1 MTKLPVRDIDREG
14 IHQEVGTA
22 GFWDAL
28 GDFFSGISIQFGASQ
43 PPPQPVPVETKEDNK
58 TLTYIIIGFGAI
70 IVLLLL
76 FRK

>member
-14 IHQEVGTA
+14 MSQNINTT
-22 GFWDAL
+22 GFWDTL
-28 GDFFSGISIQFGASQ
+28 GDFFSGISIQFGVTQ
-43 PPPQPVPVETKEDNK
+43 PPPPPVPETKEEDK
-58 TLTYIIIGFGAI
+58 TLTYVVIGFGVI

>member
-14 IHQEVGTA
+14 MSQNINTT
-22 GFWDAL
+22 GFWDTL
-28 GDFFSGISIQFGASQ
+28 GDFFSGISIQFGTTQ
-43 PPPQPVPVETKEDNK
+43 PPPPPPVPETKEEDK
-58 TLTYIIIGFGAI
+58 TLTYILIGFGVI

>member
-14 IHQEVGTA
+14 MSQNINTT
-22 GFWDAL
+22 GFWDTL
-28 GDFFSGISIQFGASQ
+28 GDFFSGISIQFGASE
-43 PPPQPVPVETKEDNK
+43 PPPQPVPVETKEENK
-58 TLTYIIIGFGAI
+58 TLTYILIGLGAI

>member
-22 GFWDAL
+22 GFWDTL
-28 GDFFSGISIQFGASQ
+28 GDFFSGISIQFGATQ
-43 PPPQPVPVETKEDNK
+43 PPPPPVPETKEVDK
-58 TLTYIIIGFGAI
+58 TLIYVVIGFGAL

>member
-22 GFWDAL
+22 GFWDTL
-28 GDFFSGISIQFGASQ
+28 GDFFSGISIQFGATQ
-43 PPPQPVPVETKEDNK
+43 PPPPPVPETKKEDK
-58 TLTYIIIGFGAI
+58 TLTYVLIGFGVI

>member
-14 IHQEVGTA
+14 MSQNINTT
-22 GFWDAL
+22 GFWDTL
-28 GDFFSGISIQFGASQ
+28 GDFFSGISIQFGATQ
-43 PPPQPVPVETKEDNK
+43 PPPPPVPETKEEDK
-58 TLTYIIIGFGAI
+58 TLTYVLIGFGAI

>member
-14 IHQEVGTA
+14 FHQEVGTA
-22 GFWDAL
+22 GFWDTL
-28 GDFFSGISIQFGASQ
+28 GDFFSGISIQFGATQ
-43 PPPQPVPVETKEDNK
+43 PPPPPVPETKKEDK
-58 TLTYIIIGFGAI
+58 TLLYVVIGFGAI

>member
-22 GFWDAL
+22 GFWDTL
-28 GDFFSGISIQFGASQ
+28 GDFFSGISIQFGTTQ
-43 PPPQPVPVETKEDNK
+43 PPPPPVPETKEEDK
-58 TLTYIIIGFGAI
+58 TLTYVLIGLGAI

>member
-1 MTKLPVRDIDREG
+1 MTKIPVRDIDREG

-22 GFWDAL
+22 GFWDTL
-28 GDFFSGISIQFGASQ
+28 GDFFSGISIQFGVTQ
-43 PPPQPVPVETKEDNK
+43 PPPPPVPETKEEDK
-58 TLTYIIIGFGAI
+58 TLTYVVIGFGVI

>member
-22 GFWDAL
+22 GFWDTL
-28 GDFFSGISIQFGASQ
+28 GDFFSGISIQFGTTQ
-43 PPPQPVPVETKEDNK
+43 PPPPPVPETKEEDK
-58 TLTYIIIGFGAI
+58 TLTYVLIGFGAI

>member
-22 GFWDAL
+22 GFWDTL
-28 GDFFSGISIQFGASQ
+28 GDFFSGISIQFGATQ
-43 PPPQPVPVETKEDNK
+43 PPPPPVPETKEEDK
-58 TLTYIIIGFGAI
+58 TLTYILIGLGAI

>member
-14 IHQEVGTA
+14 MSQNINTT
-22 GFWDAL
+22 GFWDTL
-28 GDFFSGISIQFGASQ
+28 GDFFSGISIQFGTTQ
-43 PPPQPVPVETKEDNK
+43 PPPPPVPETKEEDK
-58 TLTYIIIGFGAI
+58 TLTYVLIGLGAI

>member
-22 GFWDAL
+22 GFWDTL
-28 GDFFSGISIQFGASQ
+28 GDFFSGISIQFGATQ
-43 PPPQPVPVETKEDNK
+43 PPPPPVPETKEDNK
-58 TLTYIIIGFGAI
+58 TLTYILIGFGAI